1 MSPRHTA
8 EQMQTWRQDGAVV
21 IERFFNDEEVAA
33 VVADFE
39 LVFGRAEGAKKAK
52 VARKSGEAGRFHP
65 TQFTDIKPVPVQ
77 CSPALNLIGVHPAIL
92 AFARE
97 ALGTRDVHCYQC
109 QAWAKFTGDS
119 DYDQPL
125 HCDFV
130 NHTLTVPSEF
140 TIGRSI
146 TILCYFTDV
155 SDEHGAMRYVT
166 KPDSLQI
173 APAHATLNVDPDFQS
188 DLQAKLAK
196 VELSSAAPA
205 GSIVPYGIDVWHRGA
220 NLTAPGGRRFALM
233 TCFRAGGNDQIGF
246 HAWPV
251 HHMQPWANIFN
262 HATPDQLTA
271 FGVLPPG
278 HRFWTAATIEA
289 AQSRYPGWDLT
300 PYRNAL
306 Q

>member
-1 MSPRHTA
+1 MNPRHTA
-8 EQMQTWRQDGAVV
+8 EHMETWRQDGAVV

-33 VVADFE
+33 VVANFE
-39 LVFGRAEGAKKAK
+39 QVFGRAEGAKKAK
-52 VARKSGEAGRFHP
+52 VARKEGQAGRFHP
-65 TQFTDIKPVPVQ
+65 TQFTDIKPVPVHA
-77 CSPALNLIGVHPAIL
+77 SPALNLIGVHPAIL

-97 ALGTRDVHCYQC
+97 ALGTDDIHCYQC
-109 QAWAKFTGDS
+109 QAWAKYTGDS

-140 TIGRSI
+140 TVGRSI

-155 SDEHGAMRYVT
+155 TDAHGAMRYVT

-173 APAHATLNVDPDFQS
+173 TPAHATFNTDPDFQT

-196 VELSSAAPA
+196 VERSSAAPA

-246 HAWPV
+246 HAWPI
-251 HHMQPWANIFN
+251 HHTQPWANIFN
-262 HATPDQLTA
+262 HATPDQLSV

-289 AQSRYPGWDLT
+289 AQSRYPGWDMT

-306 Q
+306 K